1 VTSRSARA
9 VVSAILLLV
18 LVGATVFGL
27 WHLIVGG
34 VLHGNARAA
43 TFGLV
48 LAAGAGAVLGGVVV
62 RTRGGRHAQRRR
74 G

>member
-1 VTSRSARA
+1 VRA
-9 VVSAILLLV
+9 VVSAIVLLM
-18 LVGATVFGL
+18 LVGATAFGL

-48 LAAGAGAVLGGVVV
+48 LAAGAGAVLAGVVL
-62 RTRGGRHAQRRR
+62 RTRGGRHPERPR